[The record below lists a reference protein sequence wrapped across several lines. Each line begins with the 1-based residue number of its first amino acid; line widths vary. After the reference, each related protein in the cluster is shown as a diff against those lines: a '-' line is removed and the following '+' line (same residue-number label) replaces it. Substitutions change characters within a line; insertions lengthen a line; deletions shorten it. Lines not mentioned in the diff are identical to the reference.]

1 LLLAVV
7 PALGALHV
15 NAQADQTPKEQYT
28 AISQDFVKE
37 QIEWQKLYT
46 AAKTDE
52 ERKELL
58 DKRPTTGPT
67 AEKMLQLAEKYPK
80 DAVAFDALAWVLNA
94 ASGTKPAE
102 KALDL
107 ITKNYLAEP
116 QLVKVLPVFARPASG
131 NDKLLQT
138 IFEKNPDQAVKGLAS
153 FYLAQNLKNQA
164 DTAERQKKADVA
176 ADFMKRAEALFERV
190 DKDFGDVKD
199 PADTKEK
206 RRTLRDLVEPQ
217 LFELRFLVVGK
228 TAPDIEAPDLE
239 GKTFK
244 LSDYR
249 GKVVLLDFWGHW

>member
-7 PALGALHV
+7 PALGALNA
-15 NAQADQTPKEQYT
+15 NAQPDQTPKEQYT
-28 AISQDFVKE
+28 AIMQELLKA
-37 QIEWQKLYT
+37 QTEWQKLYV

-58 DKRPTTGPT
+58 DKRPSMGPT
-67 AEKMLQLAEKYPK
+67 AEKMVQLAEKYPK
-80 DAVAFDALAWVLNA
+80 DAVVLDALQWVLSA
-94 ASGTKPAE
+94 ASNTKQSE

-107 ITKNYLAEP
+107 ITKNYLGDP
-116 QLVKVLPVFARPASG
+116 QIVKVLPVFARGASG
-131 NDKLLQT
+131 NDKVLRT
-138 IFEKNPDQAVKGLAS
+138 IVDKNADKTVKGLAS
-153 FYLAQNLKNQA
+153 YYLAQNLKNQA
-164 DTAERQKKADVA
+164 DTAERQKKTEAA
-176 ADFMKRAEALFERV
+176 ADLLKQAESLFERV
-190 DKDFGDVKD
+190 DKDYGDVKD
-199 PADTKEK
+199 PADVKEK

-228 TAPDIEAPDLE
+228 TVPDIEAQDLD